1 MSAYLDLK
9 IRHQQEIEA
18 FPMFFAFSSDQFEDG
33 MAKIGVDPCDVN
45 KLFSIG
51 GGGYIRKSDKK
62 AFVDMLNRHKKE
74 MAEARKQGD
83 TLYDMIKYELANHEY
98 CVTYDS
104 TDALAALGL
113 TMEEIKA
120 DPMLWSVFKKAKK
133 DYLAECE

>member
-1 MSAYLDLK
+1 MNAYQDLK
-9 IRHQQEIEA
+9 TRHQQEIDA
-18 FPMFFAFSSDQFEDG
+18 FPMFFAFSNDQFEAG
-33 MAKIGVDPCDVN
+33 MEKLGVDPCDVN

-51 GGGYIRKSDKK
+51 GGGYIRKADKQ

-74 MAEARKQGD
+74 MAEARKQGN

-120 DPMLWSVFKKAKK
+120 DPMVWSIFQKAKN